1 MRSSAPATT
10 RVGRII
16 WAGWPWP
23 PRAKIP
29 AAIVDTRD
37 SGRDIGLDAMALIDI
52 NCDMGEGYGVYTLG
66 DDTEMLKIVTSANIA
81 CGFHAG
87 DPLVMHR
94 TLKGAKD
101 NGVGVGAHPGFL
113 DLWGFGRRP
122 IHGERPADI
131 EKIILYQVGAL
142 MGLATDVGLRVRHV
156 KTHGALGNL
165 AAEDRDLAE
174 AVARAV
180 KTIDRNL
187 MLVAMPGQEVE
198 KAGEK
203 VGLPLVR
210 EIYADRAYEDNGN
223 LVSRK
228 REGAVIHDADVAAEN
243 VIRMIG
249 EARSSAGAARSC
261 RRGSTASASMAI

>member
-1 MRSSAPATT
+1 
-10 RVGRII
+10 
-16 WAGWPWP
+16 
-23 PRAKIP
+23 
-29 AAIVDTRD
+29 
-37 SGRDIGLDAMALIDI
+37 MAVIDI
-52 NCDMGEGYGVYTLG
+52 NCDMGEGFGVYALG
-66 DDTEMLKIVTSANIA
+66 DDAEMLKVVTSANIA

-122 IHGERPADI
+122 IHNERPADI

-165 AAEDRDLAE
+165 AAEDRDLSE

-180 KTIDRNL
+180 RTIDRNL
-187 MLVAMPGQEVE
+187 MLVVMPGQETE

-203 VGLPLVR
+203 FGLPLVR

-223 LVSRK
+223 LVSRR
-228 REGAVIHDADVAAEN
+228 REGAVIHEADVGAER

-249 EARSSAGAARSC
+249 ENAIISQSGKKVPTRIDSVCVHGDTPGAVGMAKRLRARLETTGIRLAP
-261 RRGSTASASMAI
+261 MAEVVGL

>member
-1 MRSSAPATT
+1 
-10 RVGRII
+10 
-16 WAGWPWP
+16 
-23 PRAKIP
+23 
-29 AAIVDTRD
+29 
-37 SGRDIGLDAMALIDI
+37 MAVIDI
-52 NCDMGEGYGVYTLG
+52 NCDMGEGFGVYALG
-66 DDTEMLKIVTSANIA
+66 DDAGMLKIVTSANIA

-101 NGVGVGAHPGFL
+101 NGIGVGAHPGFL

-122 IHGERPADI
+122 IHGERPVDI

-142 MGLATDVGLRVRHV
+142 MGLAADVGHRVRHV
-156 KTHGALGNL
+156 KTHGSLGNL

-180 KTIDRNL
+180 RTIDRNL
-187 MLVAMPGQEVE
+187 MLVVMPGQETE

-203 VGLPLVR
+203 FDLPVVR

-223 LVSRK
+223 LVSR
-228 REGAVIHDADVAAEN
+228 RHDGAVIHDADVAAER
-243 VIRMIG
+243 VIGMIADG
-249 EARSSAGAARSC
+249 AIISRNGKRLPTRIDSVCVHGDTPGAVAMARRL
-261 RRGSTASASMAI
+261 RERLDASGVKFAPMAEVIGL

>member
-1 MRSSAPATT
+1 
-10 RVGRII
+10 
-16 WAGWPWP
+16 
-23 PRAKIP
+23 
-29 AAIVDTRD
+29 
-37 SGRDIGLDAMALIDI
+37 MAQIDI
-52 NCDMGEGYGVYTLG
+52 NCDMGEGFGVYTLG
-66 DDTEMLKIVTSANIA
+66 DDAGMLKIITSANIA

-187 MLVAMPGQEVE
+187 MLVVMPGQETE

-203 VGLPLVR
+203 LGLPLVR
-210 EIYADRAYEDNGN
+210 EIYADRAYEDDGN
-223 LVSRK
+223 LISRR
-228 REGAVIHDADVAAEN
+228 REGAVIQDAEVAAER

-249 EARSSAGAARSC
+249 ENAIISQSGKKVPTRIDSVCVHGDTPGAVAMARRL
-261 RRGSTASASMAI
+261 RERLEASGIKLAPMAEVIGL

>member
-1 MRSSAPATT
+1 
-10 RVGRII
+10 
-16 WAGWPWP
+16 
-23 PRAKIP
+23 
-29 AAIVDTRD
+29 
-37 SGRDIGLDAMALIDI
+37 MAQIDI
-52 NCDMGEGYGVYTLG
+52 NCDMGEGFGVYTLG
-66 DDTEMLKIVTSANIA
+66 DDAGMLEIITSANIA

-187 MLVAMPGQEVE
+187 MLVVMPGQETE

-203 VGLPLVR
+203 LGLPLVR
-210 EIYADRAYEDNGN
+210 EIYADRAYEDDGN
-223 LVSRK
+223 LISRR
-228 REGAVIHDADVAAEN
+228 REGAVIHDAEVAAER

-249 EARSSAGAARSC
+249 ENAIISQSGKKVPTRIDSVCVHGDTPGAVAMARRL
-261 RRGSTASASMAI
+261 RERLQASGIKLAPMAEVIGL

>member
-1 MRSSAPATT
+1 
-10 RVGRII
+10 
-16 WAGWPWP
+16 
-23 PRAKIP
+23 
-29 AAIVDTRD
+29 
-37 SGRDIGLDAMALIDI
+37 MAVIDI
-52 NCDMGEGYGVYTLG
+52 NCDMGEGFGVYALG
-66 DDTEMLKIVTSANIA
+66 DDAGMLKIVTSANIA

-94 TLKGAKD
+94 TLKGAKE
-101 NGVGVGAHPGFL
+101 NGVGAGAHPGFL

-142 MGLATDVGLRVRHV
+142 MGLATDVGTRVRHV

-180 KTIDRNL
+180 KTLDRNL
-187 MLVAMPGQEVE
+187 MLVVMPGQETE

-203 VGLPLVR
+203 FGLPLVR
-210 EIYADRAYEDNGN
+210 EIYADRAYNDDGN
-223 LVSRK
+223 LVSR
-228 REGAVIHDADVAAEN
+228 RLDGAVIHDAEIAAGR

-249 EARSSAGAARSC
+249 DRAIISQSGKKLPTRIDSVCVHGDTAGAVAMAR
-261 RRGSTASASMAI
+261 RLRERLEGGGIKLAPMAEVIGV

>member
-1 MRSSAPATT
+1 
-10 RVGRII
+10 RV
-16 WAGWPWP
+16 AG
-23 PRAKIP
+23 
-29 AAIVDTRD
+29 VLQ
-37 SGRDIGLDAMALIDI
+37 G
-52 NCDMGEGYGVYTLG
+52 G
-66 DDTEMLKIVTSANIA
+66 DRV
-81 CGFHAG
+81 
-87 DPLVMHR
+87 VRHR
-94 TLKGAKD
+94 TVNGEKD
-101 NGVGVGAHPGFL
+101 KGVGVGPHPGFL
-113 DLWGFGRRP
+113 DLGGFGRRP

-165 AAEDRDLAE
+165 AAEDRDVAE

-203 VGLPLVR
+203 YGLPLVR

-223 LVSRK
+223 LVSR
-228 REGAVIHDADVAAEN
+228 RLEGAVIHVGDAAAEN

-249 EARSSAGAARSC
+249 EGAIISRSGKKLPTRIDSVCVHGDTPGAVGMARRL
-261 RRGSTASASMAI
+261 RGRLEATGIKLAPMAEVIGL

>member
-1 MRSSAPATT
+1 MAT
-10 RVGRII
+10 
-16 WAGWPWP
+16 
-23 PRAKIP
+23 
-29 AAIVDTRD
+29 
-37 SGRDIGLDAMALIDI
+37 IDI
-52 NCDMGEGYGVYTLG
+52 NCDMGEGFGVYALG
-66 DDTEMLKIVTSANIA
+66 DDASMLKIVTSANIA

-142 MGLATDVGLRVRHV
+142 MGLAADVGHRVRHV

-187 MLVAMPGQEVE
+187 MLVVMPGQETE

-203 VGLPLVR
+203 SGLPLVR

-223 LVSRK
+223 LVSR
-228 REGAVIHDADVAAEN
+228 RLEGAVIHDADVASER

-249 EARSSAGAARSC
+249 DGAIISRSGKKVPTRIDSVCVHGDTPGAVAMARRLRERLEAGGIKLA
-261 RRGSTASASMAI
+261 TMAEVIGM

>member
-1 MRSSAPATT
+1 MT
-10 RVGRII
+10 R
-16 WAGWPWP
+16 
-23 PRAKIP
+23 
-29 AAIVDTRD
+29 
-37 SGRDIGLDAMALIDI
+37 IDI
-52 NCDMGEGYGVYTLG
+52 NCDMGEGFGVYTLG
-66 DDTEMLKIVTSANIA
+66 DDAGMLKIVTSANIA

-142 MGLATDVGLRVRHV
+142 LGLATDVGIRVRHV

-180 KTIDRNL
+180 RTIDRNL
-187 MLVAMPGQEVE
+187 MLVVMPGQETE

-203 VGLPLVR
+203 FGLPLVR
-210 EIYADRAYEDNGN
+210 EIYADRAYADNGN
-223 LVSRK
+223 LVSR
-228 REGAVIHDADVAAEN
+228 RLEGAVIHDTEIAAER
-243 VIRMIG
+243 VIRMISDRAIISQNG
-249 EARSSAGAARSC
+249 KKLPTRIDSVCVHGDTPGAVAMARRLRERLEADGITLAP
-261 RRGSTASASMAI
+261 MAEVIGV

>member
-1 MRSSAPATT
+1 
-10 RVGRII
+10 
-16 WAGWPWP
+16 
-23 PRAKIP
+23 
-29 AAIVDTRD
+29 
-37 SGRDIGLDAMALIDI
+37 MAQIDI
-52 NCDMGEGYGVYTLG
+52 NCDMGEGFGVYALG
-66 DDTEMLKIVTSANIA
+66 DDAEMLKVVTSANIA

-94 TLKGAKD
+94 TLKSAKD

-122 IHGERPADI
+122 IHGERPSDI

-165 AAEDRDLAE
+165 AAEDKDLAG

-180 KTIDRNL
+180 RTIDRNL
-187 MLVAMPGQEVE
+187 MLVTMPGQEVE

-203 VGLPLVR
+203 YGLPLIR

-223 LVSRK
+223 LVSR
-228 REGAVIHDADVAAEN
+228 RLEGAVIHDADVAAES

-249 EARSSAGAARSC
+249 EGAIISRSGKKLPTRIDSVCVHGDTPGAVGMAKRLRGRLEAGGIKLA
-261 RRGSTASASMAI
+261 TMAEVIGL

>member
-1 MRSSAPATT
+1 
-10 RVGRII
+10 
-16 WAGWPWP
+16 
-23 PRAKIP
+23 
-29 AAIVDTRD
+29 
-37 SGRDIGLDAMALIDI
+37 MAQIDI
-52 NCDMGEGYGVYTLG
+52 NCDMGEGFGVYTLG
-66 DDTEMLKIVTSANIA
+66 DDAGMLEIITSANIA

-131 EKIILYQVGAL
+131 EKIVLYQVGAL

-187 MLVAMPGQEVE
+187 MLVVMPGQETE

-203 VGLPLVR
+203 LGLPLVR

-223 LVSRK
+223 LVSRR
-228 REGAVIHDADVAAEN
+228 REGAVIHDAEVAAER
-243 VIRMIG
+243 VIRMIADRAIISQSG
-249 EARSSAGAARSC
+249 KKVPTRIDSVCVHGDTPGAVAMARRLRERLEASGIKLAP
-261 RRGSTASASMAI
+261 MAEVIGL

>member
-1 MRSSAPATT
+1 MT
-10 RVGRII
+10 R
-16 WAGWPWP
+16 
-23 PRAKIP
+23 
-29 AAIVDTRD
+29 
-37 SGRDIGLDAMALIDI
+37 IDI
-52 NCDMGEGYGVYTLG
+52 NCDMGEGFGVYALG
-66 DDTEMLKIVTSANIA
+66 DDAGMLKIVTSANIA

-142 MGLATDVGLRVRHV
+142 MGLATDVGIRVRHV

-180 KTIDRNL
+180 RTIDRNL
-187 MLVAMPGQEVE
+187 MLVVMPGQETE

-203 VGLPLVR
+203 FGLPLVR
-210 EIYADRAYEDNGN
+210 EIYADRAYADNGN
-223 LVSRK
+223 LVSR
-228 REGAVIHDADVAAEN
+228 RLEGAVIHDADVAAER
-243 VIRMIG
+243 VIAMISDRAIISRSG
-249 EARSSAGAARSC
+249 KKLPTRIDSVCVHGDTPGAVAMARGLRGRLEADGVTLAP
-261 RRGSTASASMAI
+261 MAEVIGV

>member
-1 MRSSAPATT
+1 M
-10 RVGRII
+10 
-16 WAGWPWP
+16 
-23 PRAKIP
+23 
-29 AAIVDTRD
+29 
-37 SGRDIGLDAMALIDI
+37 AMIDI
-52 NCDMGEGYGVYTLG
+52 NCDMGEGFGVYALG
-66 DDTEMLKIVTSANIA
+66 DDAEMLKIVTSANIA

-131 EKIILYQVGAL
+131 EKIILYQAGAL
-142 MGLATDVGLRVRHV
+142 MGLATDVGIRVRHV

-180 KTIDRNL
+180 KTLDRNL

-203 VGLPLVR
+203 YGLPLIR

-223 LVSRK
+223 LVSR
-228 REGAVIHDADVAAEN
+228 RLEGAVIHDADMASER
-243 VIRMIG
+243 VIRMIADG
-249 EARSSAGAARSC
+249 AIISRSGKKLPTRIDSVCVHGDTPGAVGMARRLREKLTQGGIKLAP
-261 RRGSTASASMAI
+261 MAEVIGL

>member
-1 MRSSAPATT
+1 
-10 RVGRII
+10 
-16 WAGWPWP
+16 
-23 PRAKIP
+23 
-29 AAIVDTRD
+29 
-37 SGRDIGLDAMALIDI
+37 MAQIDI
-52 NCDMGEGYGVYTLG
+52 NCDMGEGFGVYALG
-66 DDTEMLKIVTSANIA
+66 DDAGMLKIVTSANIA

-101 NGVGVGAHPGFL
+101 NRVGVGAHPGFL

-142 MGLATDVGLRVRHV
+142 MGLAADVGHRVRHV

-180 KTIDRNL
+180 RTIDRNL
-187 MLVAMPGQEVE
+187 MLVVMPGQETE

-203 VGLPLVR
+203 LGLPLVR

-223 LVSRK
+223 LVSR
-228 REGAVIHDADVAAEN
+228 RLEGAVIHDAEVAAER

-249 EARSSAGAARSC
+249 DGAIMSRSGKRLPSRIDSVCVHGDTPGAVAMARRLREKLTQG
-261 RRGSTASASMAI
+261 GIKLASMAEVIGL

>member
-1 MRSSAPATT
+1 MAT
-10 RVGRII
+10 
-16 WAGWPWP
+16 
-23 PRAKIP
+23 
-29 AAIVDTRD
+29 
-37 SGRDIGLDAMALIDI
+37 IDI
-52 NCDMGEGYGVYTLG
+52 NCDMGEGFGVYALG
-66 DDTEMLKIVTSANIA
+66 DDAGMLKIVTSANIA

-101 NGVGVGAHPGFL
+101 NGVGVGAHPAFL

-142 MGLATDVGLRVRHV
+142 MGLAAD
-156 KTHGALGNL
+156 
-165 AAEDRDLAE
+165 DRDLAE

-187 MLVAMPGQEVE
+187 MLVVMPGQETE

-203 VGLPLVR
+203 SGLPLVR

-223 LVSRK
+223 LVSR
-228 REGAVIHDADVAAEN
+228 RLEGAVIHDADVASER

-249 EARSSAGAARSC
+249 DGAIISRSGKKVPTRIDSVCVHGDTPGAVAMARRLRERLEAGGIKLA
-261 RRGSTASASMAI
+261 TMAEVIGM

>member
-1 MRSSAPATT
+1 
-10 RVGRII
+10 
-16 WAGWPWP
+16 
-23 PRAKIP
+23 
-29 AAIVDTRD
+29 
-37 SGRDIGLDAMALIDI
+37 MAQIDI
-52 NCDMGEGYGVYTLG
+52 NCDMGEGFGVYTLG
-66 DDTEMLKIVTSANIA
+66 DDAGMLEIITSANIA

-180 KTIDRNL
+180 RTIDRNL
-187 MLVAMPGQEVE
+187 MLVVMPGQETE

-203 VGLPLVR
+203 FGLPLVR

-223 LVSRK
+223 LVSRR
-228 REGAVIHDADVAAEN
+228 REGAVIHDADLAAGR

-249 EARSSAGAARSC
+249 ENAIISQSGKKVPTRIDSVCVHGDTPGAVAMARRLRERLETSGIKLAPMVEVIGL
-261 RRGSTASASMAI
+261 

>member
-1 MRSSAPATT
+1 MT
-10 RVGRII
+10 R
-16 WAGWPWP
+16 
-23 PRAKIP
+23 
-29 AAIVDTRD
+29 
-37 SGRDIGLDAMALIDI
+37 IDI
-52 NCDMGEGYGVYTLG
+52 NCDMGEGFGVYALG
-66 DDTEMLKIVTSANIA
+66 DDAGMLKIVTSANIA

-142 MGLATDVGLRVRHV
+142 MGLATDVGIRVRHV

-165 AAEDRDLAE
+165 AAENRDLAE

-180 KTIDRNL
+180 KTLDRNL
-187 MLVAMPGQEVE
+187 MLVVMPGQETE

-210 EIYADRAYEDNGN
+210 EIYADRAYADDGN
-223 LVSRK
+223 LVSR
-228 REGAVIHDADVAAEN
+228 RLDGAVIHDAEIAAER
-243 VIRMIG
+243 VIRMI
-249 EARSSAGAARSC
+249 ADRAII
-261 RRGSTASASMAI
+261 SASGNKLPTRIDSVCVHGDTPGAVAMARRLRERLEAAGIKLAPMAEVIGL